1 LSGGAGERGNGSR
14 RIAKH
19 GVGGKVAALIPA
31 AGSGTRLGMGF
42 KALVDVGGKS
52 LLERAIVNL
61 APYVDEVVVAINS
74 EMQGEVERLLERLS
88 PPLPFLDRA
97 ARLGENGT
105 FRASPPIGPV
115 RLSPSLISGGPTR
128 QLSVKNLLEATSAEF
143 VLIHDAARPFLEARV
158 VRDMLSAVK
167 THGAATVAL
176 KSADTL
182 ISSSGEVWGDL
193 LDRSQTYAIQTP
205 QGGRRDWLQA
215 AHVQALEGGWEATD
229 DAGLLARAGH
239 RVHLV
244 RGDSRLFKVT
254 TQEDLHMARAL
265 AHSIA

>member
-1 LSGGAGERGNGSR
+1 MNGR
-14 RIAKH
+14 
-19 GVGGKVAALIPA
+19 VAALIPA

-42 KALVDVGGKS
+42 KALVDVSGKS
-52 LLERAIVNL
+52 LLERAILNL
-61 APYVDEVVVAINS
+61 APHVDEIVVAIAP
-74 EMQGEVERLLERLS
+74 EMRGEVERLLKHLS
-88 PPLPFLDRA
+88 PPLALLDRA

-115 RLSPSLISGGPTR
+115 RLSPSFILGGETR

-158 VRDMLSAVK
+158 IEDILSAVR
-167 THGAATVAL
+167 THGAAPVAL

-182 ISSSGEVWGDL
+182 ISSSGEVWGNL

-205 QGGRRDWLQA
+205 QGGRRDWLIK
-215 AHVQALEGGWEATD
+215 AHEQALERGWAATD
-229 DAGLLARAGH
+229 DGGLLALAGH
-239 RVHLV
+239 TVHLV

-254 TQEDLHMARAL
+254 TPEDLEMARAL
-265 AHSIA
+265 ARV